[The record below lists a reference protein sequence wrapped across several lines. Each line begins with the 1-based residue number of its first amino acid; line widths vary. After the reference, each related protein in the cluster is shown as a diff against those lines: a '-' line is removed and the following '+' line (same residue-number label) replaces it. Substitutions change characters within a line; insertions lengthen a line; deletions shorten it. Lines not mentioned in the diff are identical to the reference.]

1 MFGASAPQVTACTCT
16 CSLAQIPSPVKITVY
31 LQVNPDFQSWES
43 SKSLLLKFFFSLQI
57 MEAMALHLE
66 SSYEKL
72 YRWSQGML
80 FAVIILVCIATESL
94 VSFLLRQDS
103 GVDSSTRI
111 LVKSIYFGIN
121 YNQLAC
127 EKTINFS

>member
-1 MFGASAPQVTACTCT
+1 MFGASVPQVIACTCT
-16 CSLAQIPSPVKITVY
+16 CSLAQIASPVKITVY
-31 LQVNPDFQSWES
+31 LQVNLDFQSWES
-43 SKSLLLKFFFSLQI
+43 SKSLLLKVFFSLQI

-80 FAVIILVCIATESL
+80 FAVIILVYACVATESL
-94 VSFLLRQDS
+94 VSLLLRQES

-111 LVKSIYFGIN
+111 SSDK
-121 YNQLAC
+121 NQW
-127 EKTINFS
+127 